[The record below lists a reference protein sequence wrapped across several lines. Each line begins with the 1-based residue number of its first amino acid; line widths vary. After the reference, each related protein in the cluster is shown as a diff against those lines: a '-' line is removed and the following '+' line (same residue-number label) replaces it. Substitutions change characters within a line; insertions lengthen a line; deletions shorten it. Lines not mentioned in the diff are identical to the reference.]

1 MCTLIS
7 LSIQH
12 HTEVPASPIRQ
23 AKEIK
28 SVRIK
33 KKEAKLSQ
41 FLDIIVYLSG
51 SQSFKVHLTMFGD
64 VF

>member
-7 LSIQH
+7 LIIQH
-12 HTEVPASPIRQ
+12 HAGSSTSTIRQ

-28 SVRIK
+28 RAHIK

-41 FLDIIVYLSG
+41 FLDIIVYISG

>member
-1 MCTLIS
+1 M
-7 LSIQH
+7 Q
-12 HTEVPASPIRQ
+12 EVPASTIRQ

-28 SVRIK
+28 SVHIK

-41 FLDIIVYLSG
+41 FLDYIIVYISG

>member
-1 MCTLIS
+1 M
-7 LSIQH
+7 Q
-12 HTEVPASPIRQ
+12 EVPASPIRQ

-28 SVRIK
+28 SVCIK

-41 FLDIIVYLSG
+41 VLDIIVYISG